1 MIDIANMIKD
11 RLSMQEVV
19 ERYGFEVNR
28 AHKMLCPFHNDG
40 HPSMHIYSDNFHCF
54 TCGAHGDVISFVQ
67 KLYGLDFQ
75 KAISKIDID
84 FGLNLPIERR
94 ITLREY
100 LDAQEAKRSKLHE
113 KNQHEKLK
121 EEFEKAYDN
130 YARLDCYYMR
140 YKPKPFDEAPD
151 HRFMEALSGLETAK
165 FRLDLAESRLYGFKR

>member
-1 MIDIANMIKD
+1 MIDIADMIKD

-40 HPSMHIYSDNFHCF
+40 HPSMHVYSDNFHCF

-75 KAISKIDID
+75 KAISKIGLD
-84 FGLNLPIERR
+84 FGLNLPVERKV
-94 ITLREY
+94 TLRDY
-100 LDAQEAKRSKLHE
+100 FKAQDIQKEKDRA
-113 KNQHEKLK
+113 KNQQEKLK
-121 EEFEKAYDN
+121 KEFEKAYDD
-130 YARLDCYYMR
+130 YAKLDCYRIR
-140 YKPKPFDEAPD
+140 YKPKSPDEAPD
-151 HRFMEALSGLETAK
+151 QRFLEALSGLESAK